1 MRKPVITIL
10 SLAAFCAA
18 GVVSQAQPAPK
29 LVTVSVGR
37 AYDEYYKTQEN
48 IAKLRESQQQA
59 QEQVAELQKQLEV
72 VVEEYKALEEKTK
85 STALS
90 KDGLAKAQ
98 SDAEKKLEEVNA
110 KQQEGQQFIQNAQR
124 SIQLREKNHR
134 DLMIDEI
141 TKVIEDIR
149 VQKGATLVLDTS
161 GPTGIGL
168 PGVLYADPA
177 YDITE
182 EVITELNKTKP
193 AETPAETP
201 AAETPATATP

>member
-10 SLAAFCAA
+10 SLVAFCAA
-18 GVVSQAQPAPK
+18 GAVSQAQPALK
-29 LVTVSVGR
+29 LVTVSVGH
-37 AYDEYYKTQEN
+37 AYDEYYKTQDN
-48 IAKLRESQQQA
+48 LAKLRESQQQA
-59 QEQVAELQKQLEV
+59 QEQVAALQKQLEE
-72 VVEEYKALEEKTK
+72 VVEEYRVLEEKTK

-90 KDGLAKAQ
+90 KEGLAKAQ
-98 SDAEKKLEEVNA
+98 SDAERKLEEVNA

-149 VQKGATLVLDTS
+149 VKKGATLVLDTS

-168 PGVLYADPA
+168 PGVIYADPA

-182 EVITELNKTKP
+182 EVITELNKSKP
-193 AETPAETP
+193 AEAPAATPAP
-201 AAETPATATP
+201 